1 MLRVIIVQR
10 LIRQND
16 LIDVAKNHQACLDQV
31 VQLALQVMSKASDQP
46 ARDMTCLKC

>member
-46 ARDMTCLKC
+46 ARGMTCLKC